1 MARRVAATRMPTS
14 RTEAQAGFTLLELL
28 AVLVILALSAT
39 AVMSVGR
46 SSLESAR
53 VRSFLVEAEAL
64 FRDARTT
71 AITTHAQTAVL
82 IDVNGRRLS
91 LEGGRSLDMPQG
103 VTLDAKVAAPKGDG
117 LPAVRFYPSG
127 TSSGGD
133 LAFGFRGRNY
143 GLRINWLT
151 GRADA
156 QAL

>member
-1 MARRVAATRMPTS
+1 MPTS

-28 AVLVILALSAT
+28 AVLVIMALSAT

-53 VRSFLVEAEAL
+53 ARSFLVEAEAM

-71 AITTHAQTAVL
+71 AIMTHTQTAVT
-82 IDVNGRRLS
+82 IDVEGRRLS
-91 LEGGRSLDMPQG
+91 IEGGRSLDMPRG
-103 VTLDAKVAAPKGDG
+103 VTLDAKVAAPKGGG

-127 TSSGGD
+127 SSSGGE
-133 LAFGFRGRNY
+133 LAFSFRGRSY